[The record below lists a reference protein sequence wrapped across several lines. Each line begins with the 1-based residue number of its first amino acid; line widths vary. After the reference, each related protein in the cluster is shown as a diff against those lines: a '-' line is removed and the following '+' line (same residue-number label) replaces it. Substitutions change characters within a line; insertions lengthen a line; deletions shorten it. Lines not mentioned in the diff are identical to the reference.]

1 MNLLRSLLFALALI
15 VITPPYALFSF
26 LTFPFS
32 PLTRYRIIGSW
43 THIALY
49 LTRHV
54 LGIRYRL
61 LGAENIPDEPS
72 VVLAKHQSAWETLSF
87 QQIFP
92 PLCFVLKRELLR
104 IPFFGWGLAQMPFV
118 AIDRGAGRDA
128 LEQVAER
135 GGRRLA
141 EGFWVVVFPEGS
153 RIPPGRSAR
162 YKIGGAWLASEA
174 GAKVVPVAH
183 NAGEYWP
190 KNAWVKHPGEIIVSI
205 GPPIEAAGREPN
217 DVNAEAEAWIEGEM
231 RRLFPHH
238 YYAAERPASDDTE
251 V

>member
-1 MNLLRSLLFALALI
+1 MNVLRSLLFALALI

-43 THIALY
+43 THIALF
-49 LTRHV
+49 LVRHV

-61 LGAENIPDEPS
+61 LGEENIPDEPS
-72 VVLAKHQSAWETLSF
+72 VILAKHQSAWETLAF
-87 QQIFP
+87 QKIFP
-92 PLCFVLKRELLR
+92 PLCFVLKRELLK

-128 LEQVAER
+128 LDQVAER
-135 GGRRLA
+135 GGKRLA

-153 RIPPGRSAR
+153 RIAPGGSAR
-162 YKIGGAWLASEA
+162 YKIGGAWLASDV

-190 KNAWVKHPGEIIVSI
+190 KNALVKCPGEIVVSV

-217 DVNAEAEAWIEGEM
+217 DVNAEAEAWIESEM
-231 RRLFPHH
+231 RKLFPHH
-238 YYAAERPASDDTE
+238 YATEGGASDANGA
-251 V
+251 